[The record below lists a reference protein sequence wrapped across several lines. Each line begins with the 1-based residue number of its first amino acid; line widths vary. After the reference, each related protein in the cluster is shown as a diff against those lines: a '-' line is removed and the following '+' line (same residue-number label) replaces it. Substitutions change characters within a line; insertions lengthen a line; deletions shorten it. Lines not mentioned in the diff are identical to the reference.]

1 MLVNTQMLDSMLSA
15 SGHTQTYG
23 PVTVTTVTETKNILE
38 HNSFPTEC
46 ICYMTE

>member
-38 HNSFPTEC
+38 QIYTIAFPQSAYV
-46 ICYMTE
+46 I